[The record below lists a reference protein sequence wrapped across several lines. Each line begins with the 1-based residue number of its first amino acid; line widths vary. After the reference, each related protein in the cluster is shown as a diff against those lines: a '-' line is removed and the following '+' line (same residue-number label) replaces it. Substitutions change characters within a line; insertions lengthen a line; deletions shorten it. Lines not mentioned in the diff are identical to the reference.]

1 MQQLQKKE
9 IMKDED
15 ILGNVEMKNALVQKR

>member
-1 MQQLQKKE
+1 MQELQKKE

>member
-1 MQQLQKKE
+1 MQELQKKE

-15 ILGNVEMKNALVQKR
+15 IIGIVEMMNAFAHKR